1 MFTLSDNGA
10 LAHPIVQGRNL
21 HKVYHLRN
29 SRVEAVRGIDLE
41 IYPGEFVAIM
51 GPSGCGKSTLLNLLA
66 GLDEPTEG
74 EAYVA
79 GQCLGVLDEGE
90 RAKLRRRLVGFVFQS
105 FDLLPLLTV
114 VQNVEFPL
122 ALAGT
127 AAETRRERALDML
140 SQVGLTGKEDALPDE
155 LSGGQK
161 QRVAIARTLVTGPGV
176 IFADEP
182 TGSLDSL
189 TGSDILSLLRAAVD
203 ESGATVVMVTHD
215 AHDARVADRIL
226 RLRDGRL
233 WTREAA

>member
-1 MFTLSDNGA
+1 MSDNGA
-10 LAHPIVQGRNL
+10 VAHPIVEGRNL

-29 SRVEAVRGIDLE
+29 TRVEAVRGVDLK

-74 EAYVA
+74 EVFVA
-79 GQCLGVLDEGE
+79 GQCLEGLDEGE
-90 RAKLRRRLVGFVFQS
+90 RARLRRRLVGFVFQS

-127 AAETRRERALDML
+127 DSKNRRERAVDML
-140 SQVGLTGKEDALPDE
+140 SQVGLTGKEDAVPDE

-161 QRVAIARTLVTGPGV
+161 QRVAIARTLVTGPDV

-203 ESGATVVMVTHD
+203 ESGSTVVMVTHD
-215 AHDARVADRIL
+215 EHDARVADRIL

-233 WTREAA
+233 WAQEAA

>member
-1 MFTLSDNGA
+1 
-10 LAHPIVQGRNL
+10 
-21 HKVYHLRN
+21 VYHLRN
-29 SRVEAVRGIDLE
+29 TRVEAVRGVDLE

-51 GPSGCGKSTLLNLLA
+51 GPSGGGKSTLLNLLA

-74 EAYVA
+74 DVLVA
-79 GQCLGVLDEGE
+79 GQSLRGLPEGE
-90 RAKLRRRLVGFVFQS
+90 RALLRRRLVGFVFQS

-127 AAETRRERALDML
+127 DGKTRRERAVDML
-140 SQVGLTGKEDALPDE
+140 SLVGLTGKEDALPDE

-161 QRVAIARTLVTGPGV
+161 QRVAIARTLVTGPHV

-182 TGSLDSL
+182 TGSLDSF
-189 TGSDILSLLRAAVD
+189 TGSDILALLRAVVD

-215 AHDARVADRIL
+215 EQDARVADRTL

-233 WTREAA
+233 WTQEAA